1 MTLPQLAL
9 GPVLY
14 YWSREQL
21 FEFYR
26 AIAQTAI
33 DIVYLGEVICAKR
46 RSFRPQD
53 WLTVTAEL
61 QQAGKQVIWSSLS
74 LIESGAELGALQ
86 HLCAAP
92 PVMIEAN
99 DLSAVQLCQGRPF
112 VAGYTVN
119 IYNLRS
125 LQYLAKLGLKRWVMP
140 VELSQETLVAI
151 HQQRPP
157 GVETEVLVYGRL
169 PLSYSARCFTARAHN
184 LPKDHCQFKCQEDPD
199 GRLLSTRD
207 HQPFL
212 VLNGIQTQSAS
223 TFSLLTQLPQLT
235 RLGVEVLRISPQAQH
250 TPQVIELFK
259 TALHDP
265 ASLPQTVLQLQKL
278 MPIGPCNGY
287 WYGQPGLQQT
297 AD

>member
-1 MTLPQLAL
+1 MNRPQLAL

-21 FEFYR
+21 LEFYR

-33 DIVYLGEVICAKR
+33 DIVYVGEVICAKR

-53 WLTVTAEL
+53 WLAVAEEL
-61 QQAGKQVIWSSLS
+61 QQAGKQVVWSTLS

-86 HLCAAP
+86 HLCAQTEL
-92 PVMIEAN
+92 MIEAN

-125 LQYLAKLGLKRWVMP
+125 LQHLASLGLKRWVMP
-140 VELSQETLVAI
+140 VELSQETLTAI
-151 HQQRPP
+151 HSQRPA

-184 LPKDHCQFKCQEDPD
+184 LPKDHCQFKCQDDPD
-199 GRLLSTRD
+199 GQLLSTRD
-207 HQPFL
+207 HQPLL
-212 VLNGIQTQSAS
+212 VLNGIQTQSAPS
-223 TFSLLTQLPQLT
+223 FSLLAQLPQLT
-235 RLGVEVLRISPQAQH
+235 QLGIEVLRISPQAHH
-250 TPQVIELFK
+250 TPQIIELFK
-259 TALHDP
+259 TVLHHP
-265 ASLPQTVLQLQKL
+265 AAMPQAALQLQRL

-287 WYGQPGLQQT
+287 WYGQSGMQQIN
-297 AD
+297 